1 MPSAKLAHVSPGRI
15 LLMSFL
21 FVIGV
26 GTFLLWLPISR
37 VVDISFID
45 LLFTSVSATCV
56 TGLHVISMSYF
67 TFFGKCVILALIQI
81 GGLGLMTLSFFLIS
95 LILNLRFITKLIAG
109 QILEF
114 ELFNKIKTFLTLI
127 IGMTIFSE
135 VVGAIFLYFPFRQ
148 IFPTK
153 TAIFYAIF
161 HSVSAFCNSGTSL
174 FENSLAQYTNSA
186 SVLLPISFLIFIG
199 GLGFIVWYEIINLI
213 GNFIKNVR
221 NNEKKKLHLSLHTK
235 VVLTTTFTLILIGG
249 LSFMLLEQNST
260 MLGMGTFNKIVNS
273 IFMSIT
279 TRTAGFDSLGT
290 AQLSLP
296 TLFIFIILMFVGT
309 SPNSTGSG
317 IKTTTFALFLKTI
330 GTFVK
335 GKPSVEMYGRRIP
348 NDQVY
353 KTTVIVALALSWIG
367 TTTLLLLITDPNFS
381 FMQIFFESVSAFS
394 TTGLSTGITPHLSE
408 AGKSIL
414 MLSMLIGRI
423 GSLTLALAL
432 TVKKEMQLFKY
443 PEERVIIG

>member
-1 MPSAKLAHVSPGRI
+1 MPGPRLAHISPGRI

-37 VVDISFID
+37 VVDIPFLD

-56 TGLHVISMSYF
+56 TGLHVLSMSYF

-95 LILNLRFITKLIAG
+95 LIMNLRFITKLIAG

-114 ELFNKIKTFLTLI
+114 ELFSKIKTFLTLI
-127 IGMTIFSE
+127 IGMTVVSE
-135 VVGAIFLYFPFRQ
+135 LIGAIFLYFPFRQ
-148 IFPTK
+148 IFETK
-153 TAIFYAIF
+153 KAIFYAVF
-161 HSVSAFCNSGTSL
+161 HSVSAFCNSGTCL
-174 FENSLAQYTNSA
+174 FENSLAQHTQTPL
-186 SVLLPISFLIFIG
+186 VLIPISLLIFVG
-199 GLGFIVWYEIINLI
+199 GVGFIVWYEIINLI
-213 GNFIKNVR
+213 GNTIKNFKTEER
-221 NNEKKKLHLSLHTK
+221 KKMCISLHTK
-235 VVLTTTFTLILIGG
+235 VVLTTTFILILMGAFF
-249 LSFMLLEQNST
+249 FMFLEQNST
-260 MLGMGTFNKIVNS
+260 MQGMGTFNKIVNS
-273 IFMSIT
+273 FFMSIT
-279 TRTAGFDSLGT
+279 TRTAGFNTLNT

-296 TLFIFIILMFVGT
+296 TLFTFIILMFVGT

-335 GKPSVEMYGRRIP
+335 NKPSVEMYGRRIP
-348 NDQVY
+348 SELIA
-353 KTTVIVALALSWIG
+353 KTTVIVALAMSWIG
-367 TTTLLLLITDPNFS
+367 ITTFILLLTEPKFS

-394 TTGLSTGITPHLSE
+394 TTGLSTGITPYLSQ
-408 AGKSIL
+408 AGKALL
-414 MLSMLIGRI
+414 MISMLIGRI

-432 TVKKEMQLFKY
+432 TVRKEIQLYRY

>member
-1 MPSAKLAHVSPGRI
+1 MPSAKLAHISPGRI

-26 GTFLLWLPISR
+26 GTFLLWLPMSR
-37 VVDISFID
+37 VVDISLID

-56 TGLHVISMSYF
+56 TGLHVTSMSYF
-67 TFFGKCVILALIQI
+67 TFFGKCVVLALIQI

-95 LILNLRFITKLIAG
+95 LIMNLRFITKLVAG

-114 ELFNKIKTFLTLI
+114 ELFSKIKTFLTLI
-127 IGMTIFSE
+127 IGMTFFSE
-135 VVGAIFLYFPFRQ
+135 LIGAIFLYFPFRQ
-148 IFPTK
+148 MFPAK
-153 TAIFYAIF
+153 KAIFYAIF
-161 HSVSAFCNSGTSL
+161 HSISAFCNSGTAL
-174 FENSLAQYTNSA
+174 FENSLSQYTTSS
-186 SVLLPISFLIFIG
+186 SVLIPISLLIFIG
-199 GLGFIVWYEIINLI
+199 GLGFIVWYEIVNLI
-213 GNFIKNVR
+213 ITFIKNVR
-221 NNEKKKLHLSLHTK
+221 NDERKKLYLSLHTK
-235 VVLTTTFTLILIGG
+235 VVLTTTFILIAVGA
-249 LSFMLLEQNST
+249 LFFMFLEQGNT
-260 MLGMGTFNKIVNS
+260 MLGMGTLNKIINS

-279 TRTAGFDSLGT
+279 TRTAGFNSLNT
-290 AQLSLP
+290 AQLALP

-330 GTFVK
+330 GTFIK
-335 GKPSVEMYGRRIP
+335 NKPSVELYGRRIP
-348 NDQVY
+348 NDQIY

-367 TTTLLLLITDPNFS
+367 TTTFLLLITDPNFS

-394 TTGLSTGITPHLSE
+394 TTGLSTGITPYLSN
-408 AGKSIL
+408 AGKWIL
-414 MLSMLIGRI
+414 MLSMIIGRI

-432 TVKKEMQLFKY
+432 TVKKEIQLFRY